1 MDFKRYLVLGSVLA
15 ALAGGIMLMSPKQ
28 KNQAITESF
37 KPVIYVSTFSLLEA
51 ARAVAGDTID
61 VRSIVP
67 IGSDAHM
74 FSPNPSQVAD
84 ISKSNLFVYNG
95 AGFENWADNMKKILP
110 SSVSVIDM
118 SRYVALQ
125 KNANGNEADH
135 EEPAQEEKDHNDQ
148 AHEAEHHDEHEHRH
162 HGAYD
167 PHYWLDIENMIK
179 ITQTF
184 ESELSKLFPAKAE
197 EFQKNASGYIGA
209 LHRLKSEYETGL
221 AECKNRTLIS
231 NHDAFGYL
239 AHSNHLENVSV
250 IGLSS
255 DEQPSAQTVAHVV
268 EVVKEHGMK
277 TIFFEELIN
286 DNVSQTI
293 AKETGAKAVALQPLE
308 NISEDELKSHQ
319 TYLSIM
325 RENLKKLREAMEC
338 R

>member
-1 MDFKRYLVLGSVLA
+1 MDTKRLLVFGSVIIA
-15 ALAGGIMLMSPKQ
+15 VIAGLTFFSPEPQPKQ
-28 KNQAITESF
+28 EGEVD
-37 KPVIYVSTFSLLEA
+37 KPIVSVSTFSLLET
-51 ARAVAGDTID
+51 ARAVAGNAID

-67 IGSDAHM
+67 LGSDAHM
-74 FSPNPSQVAD
+74 FSPNPTQVAD
-84 ISKSNLFVYNG
+84 ISKSALFIYNG
-95 AGFENWADNMKKILP
+95 AGFETWAENLKGTLP
-110 SSVSVIDM
+110 KTTEVIDM
-118 SRYVALQ
+118 SQYVALQ
-125 KNANGNEADH
+125 KN
-135 EEPAQEEKDHNDQ
+135 EE
-148 AHEAEHHDEHEHRH
+148 EHTDEHDEHAHDEHEQHH

-179 ITQTF
+179 MTQTMDAAF
-184 ESELSKLFPAKAE
+184 SRLLPAKGEQFHINATAYITE
-197 EFQKNASGYIGA
+197 LQK
-209 LHRLKSEYETGL
+209 LKSEYTAGL

-239 AHSNHLENVSV
+239 AHANKLENVSV

-286 DNVSQTI
+286 DNISQTI
-293 AKETGAKAVALQPLE
+293 ARETGAKAVALQPLE
-308 NISEDELKSHQ
+308 NISQDELKSHQ
-319 TYLSIM
+319 TYLTIM